1 MALSLLAAGAG
12 LAVAWW
18 FYLKSTDIPDRLAE
32 RFAGLYH
39 LIVAK
44 YYVDEIYNRLIVR
57 PTRVAAEKIL
67 WETVDAGAIDG
78 IVVEGT
84 GEATQ
89 GAGGILRRIQSGN
102 IRSYAAWVLLGAV
115 LWLAYILWRR

>member
-1 MALSLLAAGAG
+1 MALSLLVAGVG
-12 LAVAWW
+12 LAVAWR

-32 RFAGLYH
+32 RFAGLYR

-44 YYVDEIYNRLIVR
+44 YYVDEIYNWLIVR
-57 PTRVAAEKIL
+57 PTRVASEKIL
-67 WETVDAGAIDG
+67 WQTVDAGAIDG

-89 GAGGILRRIQSGN
+89 GVGGILRRIQSGN